1 MQLAGSECT
10 PEVNARPL
18 HPATAPD
25 KKDAF
30 STVSTASTSA
40 KLQSRE
46 KQPNLSTRLVNRT
59 RDIRIITDQYRT
71 SISRRGT
78 FKLDVQLQWTTDIA
92 IKMKRP
98 AGLPAIGRT
107 TVLGLN
113 IAKTLE
119 NSSWFGLK
127 PRTTAATPTKS
138 PHVVEKS
145 SLSTKSHD
153 MAKLPLLEPLDACI
167 QKNGAMDP
175 FHTLFNQSL
184 LNVGAV
190 DPKNEGIASSMEPLQ
205 TPSVPYLEGFGV
217 RTAMQAPVAAD
228 CVHGGTHQSV
238 GHPTAPVNEQVPP
251 FTISSSY
258 LGDEDQ
264 MAPFSALFPHY
275 LLSDSGEDMLKTSK
289 IAVPVLET
297 STLRHLHTQSIQM
310 PFDQI
315 LDINTTST
323 GAHDLDRLN
332 TGTTSNEYGGRA
344 SPQPSTVSGEH
355 SEGLSDSLDCS
366 RRSSWATSISTYR
379 EDGDS
384 DESNKLA
391 AEAYQNVDK
400 IELIQEYDYYCEL
413 IDVGHPRNCRDRDFI
428 ASLPDDE
435 GGNEVLTAEL
445 DNQSA
450 SGPTISVHRDIAC
463 GCPETPA
470 TQAAP
475 DLPEQPAQPEASTDS
490 EMDRRPSTPAE
501 AAAWAHS
508 YCDTDPESAKLKILK
523 DERGREYVLY
533 HDCFH
538 CVPIELAPE
547 FAHVVDEEDDGY
559 GSATETSETA
569 KDGTKLVTIPEEEDE
584 G

>member
-1 MQLAGSECT
+1 
-10 PEVNARPL
+10 
-18 HPATAPD
+18 
-25 KKDAF
+25 
-30 STVSTASTSA
+30 
-40 KLQSRE
+40 
-46 KQPNLSTRLVNRT
+46 
-59 RDIRIITDQYRT
+59 
-71 SISRRGT
+71 
-78 FKLDVQLQWTTDIA
+78 
-92 IKMKRP
+92 MKRP

-113 IAKTLE
+113 IAKSLE

-127 PRTTAATPTKS
+127 PRTTATTPTKTT
-138 PHVVEKS
+138 HVVEKS
-145 SLSTKSHD
+145 SVSTKSHD
-153 MAKLPLLEPLDACI
+153 VTKLPLLEPLDACI

-190 DPKNEGIASSMEPLQ
+190 EPKNEGITTSIEPLQ
-205 TPSVPYLEGFGV
+205 VASVSHFEGFGD
-217 RTAMQAPVAAD
+217 RTAMQAPVVGD
-228 CVHGGTHQSV
+228 SVHGGTRQSAD
-238 GHPTAPVNEQVPP
+238 HLTAPVSEQVSS

-275 LLSDSGEDMLKTSK
+275 LLSDAGEDILKTSK

-297 STLRHLHTQSIQM
+297 SSLRHLNTQSIQM

-332 TGTTSNEYGGRA
+332 AGTPSNEDGGRA
-344 SPQPSTVSGEH
+344 SPQPSTVSREH
-355 SEGLSDSLDCS
+355 SEDLFDSLDSS

-379 EDGDS
+379 DDGDS
-384 DESNKLA
+384 GESNKPS
-391 AEAYQNVDK
+391 AEPYQNVDK
-400 IELIQEYDYYCEL
+400 VELIHEYDYYCEL
-413 IDVGHPRNCRDRDFI
+413 IDVGHPQNCRDRDFI
-428 ASLPDDE
+428 APLPEQE
-435 GGNEVLTAEL
+435 GDNEVLTAKL

-450 SGPTISVHRDIAC
+450 GGPIILVHRDIAC

-475 DLPEQPAQPEASTDS
+475 DLQEKPAQPEASTDS
-490 EMDRRPSTPAE
+490 EMERRPSTPAE

-508 YCDTDPESAKLKILK
+508 YCDADPESAKLKILK